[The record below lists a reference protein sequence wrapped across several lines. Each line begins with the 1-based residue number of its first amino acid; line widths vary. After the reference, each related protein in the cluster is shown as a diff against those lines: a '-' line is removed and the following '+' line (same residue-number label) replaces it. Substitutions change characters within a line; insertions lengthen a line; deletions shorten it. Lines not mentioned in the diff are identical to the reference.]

1 MDKKNVLKSKI
12 MKNSCNGN
20 SQSDGVLTQQISQR
34 LQQVEQ
40 EQHKELV
47 KKISMKKILQYL
59 FDHNTLTRDHARE
72 VLVEISQGKY
82 NEHEITS
89 FVTVYLM
96 RSITVE
102 ELMGFRDA
110 LLSLAVKVNLGVD
123 DAIDIVGTGGDGKN
137 TFNISTLACFIV
149 AGAGQKVVKH
159 GNYGASSVSGAS
171 NVMEQLGYVFKN
183 EEAPLAKEVKEAGI
197 CFLHA
202 PLFHP
207 ALKTVGLIRRNI
219 GVRTFFNMLG
229 PIVNPAQPKY
239 QLIGVYNLEMA
250 RIYNYLLQS
259 IGKNFTLIHSLD
271 GYDEITLTTDTKVIT
286 NKGEYIM
293 TPYQLGKKKV
303 FSEELQGG
311 KTVEE
316 AAVIFKK
323 IIQGKGT
330 LSQNAVVI
338 SNAAMALFVT
348 GKYATYELAFKAAAT
363 SLESGAAYK
372 CLEKLISLQ

>member
-1 MDKKNVLKSKI
+1 
-12 MKNSCNGN
+12 
-20 SQSDGVLTQQISQR
+20 
-34 LQQVEQ
+34 
-40 EQHKELV
+40 
-47 KKISMKKILQYL
+47 MKKLLQYL
-59 FDHNTLTRDHARE
+59 FEHKTLTREQAKE
-72 VLVEISQGKY
+72 VLVQISQGVY

-89 FVTVYLM
+89 FVTVFLM
-96 RSITVE
+96 RSITID

-110 LLSLAVKVNLGVD
+110 LLSLAVKIDIDVENT
-123 DAIDIVGTGGDGKN
+123 IDIVGTGGDGKD

-149 AGAGQKVVKH
+149 AGAGQPVVKH

-183 EEAPLAKEVKEAGI
+183 EQAALSKEVKEAGI

-207 ALKTVGLIRRNI
+207 ALKTVGPIRRNI

-250 RIYNYLLQS
+250 RIYNYVLQGL
-259 IGKNFTLIHSLD
+259 GKDFTLIHSLD
-271 GYDEITLTTDTKVIT
+271 GYDEIALTTDTKVIT

-303 FSEELQGG
+303 FSEELHGG
-311 KTVEE
+311 RTVEE
-316 AAVIFKK
+316 AASIFKN

-330 LSQNAVVI
+330 WSQNAVVL

-348 GKYATYELAFKAAAT
+348 GKYENYDLAFQAAVK
-363 SLESGAAYK
+363 SLESGAAHD
-372 CLEKLISLQ
+372 CLQKLIALQ